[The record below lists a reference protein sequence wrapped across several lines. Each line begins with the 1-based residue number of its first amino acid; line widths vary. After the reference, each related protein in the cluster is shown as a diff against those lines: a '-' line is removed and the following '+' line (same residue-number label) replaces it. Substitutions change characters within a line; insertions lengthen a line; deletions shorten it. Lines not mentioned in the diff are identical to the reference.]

1 MKKIVKNLSLSNFR
15 CHKKYRLDFDD
26 QTTQILGKN
35 GSGKTSVLEALYLAM
50 QGKSFRAV
58 DREIIKRSTDFYRVE
73 VEYCNN
79 EKVVVTYEENGMK
92 QFLIKDKK
100 YTRLPKE
107 EKYPVVLFLPEDLHL
122 IATSPTKR
130 REYFDRVIAQLV
142 EGYSIALSRYNKALR
157 QRNELLKQE
166 CVSIDSV
173 FSWDVMLAKY
183 GVEIR

>member
-58 DREIIKRSTDFYRVE
+58 DREIIKRGTDFYRVE

-79 EKVVVTYEENGMK
+79 EKVVVTYEESGMK
-92 QFLIKDKK
+92 KFLIKDK
-100 YTRLPKE
+100 
-107 EKYPVVLFLPEDLHL
+107 
-122 IATSPTKR
+122 
-130 REYFDRVIAQLV
+130 
-142 EGYSIALSRYNKALR
+142 
-157 QRNELLKQE
+157 
-166 CVSIDSV
+166 
-173 FSWDVMLAKY
+173 
-183 GVEIR
+183 